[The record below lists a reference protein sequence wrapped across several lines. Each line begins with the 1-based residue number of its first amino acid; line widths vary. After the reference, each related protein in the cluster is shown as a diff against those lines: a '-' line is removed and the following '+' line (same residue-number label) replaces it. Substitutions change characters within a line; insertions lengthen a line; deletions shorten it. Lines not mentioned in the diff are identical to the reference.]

1 MTNKESI
8 LKEAMSSAGRI
19 DKRSIKR
26 VLEKHGLLD
35 EVLKIR
41 DDLSEA
47 FYWWVNDYKSHPKP
61 CKTCGGDLKF
71 HGFKDAYS
79 VNDYCSIKCAT
90 PDNLSKAKS
99 TMIEKYGV
107 SHHMLLDKVKDK
119 VKSTYTE
126 RYGSP
131 GYFGSSSAKERFKEL
146 YGTEYISKTE
156 QWKIKTKK
164 TFVERYGA
172 LNIDENSVINAKARQ
187 TLSSYLGLTW
197 PNDYSFQQLAAWK
210 NSYNVILDKCAN
222 NQFTNVKIDIA
233 NKKVSA
239 MHSCNTLSEWEYQ
252 AKIRCYHCRP
262 KNSSTFELEVQ
273 AFLSEMEI
281 DFVKNDRKEI
291 GPLELDFYIPEKK
304 LAIECNGDYWHSY
317 SREETKVEKNKHLY
331 KLERCEEK
339 GIRLI
344 QIPEHLWYERK
355 EQLKSM
361 IRSALNKNSNRLYAR
376 QCDIRKISSKEANIF
391 CEKYHLFGSAG
402 CTVAHGLFFKDELVQ
417 VATLAKSRF
426 RKEDSWEVVRLVS
439 KFNTTVVGGVAKL
452 MKRVKAEINK
462 PILSYVDRQ
471 FFDGS
476 SFKKIAELESTTHPS
491 YIWIYKGAFL
501 SRYKCQKHK
510 LPTILGEKFNSSCT
524 EHENMFSAGAARL
537 WNCGNFVFV
546 FNRDL

>member
-1 MTNKESI
+1 
-8 LKEAMSSAGRI
+8 MSSTGRI

-26 VLEKHGLLD
+26 VLVNHDLLD
-35 EVLKIR
+35 HVSKIR
-41 DDLSEA
+41 TDLSEA
-47 FYWWVNDYKSHPKP
+47 FYWWVNDIKSHPRP
-61 CKTCGGDLKF
+61 CKTCGEDLKF

-79 VNDYCSIKCAT
+79 VNDYCSVKCAT

-99 TMIEKYGV
+99 TIIEKYGV
-107 SHHMLLDKVKDK
+107 SHQMLDNRVKEK
-119 VKSTYTE
+119 VKSTHIE
-126 RYGSP
+126 RHGSP
-131 GYFGSSSAKERFKEL
+131 GYLGSSRAKERLKEL
-146 YGTEYISKTE
+146 YGTEYISQTE
-156 QWKIKTKK
+156 QWKIKTKQ

-172 LNIDENSVINAKARQ
+172 SNVTENSVINAKARQ

-197 PNDYSFQQLAAWK
+197 PNNYSFQQLAAWK

-239 MHSCNTLSEWEYQ
+239 THSCNTPSEWEYQ

-273 AFLSEMEI
+273 AFLNEMGI
-281 DFVKNDRKEI
+281 SFTKNDRKEI
-291 GPLELDFYIPEKK
+291 RPLELDFYVPEKK

-317 SREETKVEKNKHLY
+317 SKEETKAEKNKHLY

-355 EQLKSM
+355 DQLKSIM
-361 IRSALNKNSNRLYAR
+361 RSAFNMNSNRVYAR
-376 QCDIRKISSKEANIF
+376 QCDIRKISSKEASRF
-391 CEKYHLFGSAG
+391 CEQYHLFGTAG
-402 CTVAHGLFFKDELVQ
+402 SSMAYGLFFKDELVQ
-417 VATLAKSRF
+417 VVTLAKSRF

-439 KFNTTVVGGVAKL
+439 KFDTTVIGGVARL
-452 MKRVKAEINK
+452 MKRVKAEIHR

-476 SFKKIAELESTTHPS
+476 SFKKVAELESVTHPS
-491 YIWIYKGAFL
+491 YIWIYRGAFL

-510 LPTILGEKFNSSCT
+510 LPTILGEKFNANLT
-524 EHENMFSAGAARL
+524 EHENMFNVGAARL
-537 WNCGNFVFV
+537 WNCGNFVFI
-546 FNRDL
+546 FNKML